1 MDRLIDQFI
10 MAKEVFGIDLGTTN
24 SCIAEISSLDKLPVV
39 IKNAEDLQT
48 TPSVVYYDDYGSPI
62 VGGEAKRSMAQ
73 NSSRAVAF
81 IKREM
86 SNPTYK
92 REIDGEIIS
101 PVKVSAMILK
111 KLVED
116 ANLSREYRGKPKI
129 KDVVIT
135 VPAYFGNNERAL
147 TKQAGEVA
155 GLNVLA
161 LLNEPTAAALSYG
174 TSHLEG
180 KNFMI
185 YDLGG
190 GTFDVSI
197 MRMSKGALETLS
209 TDGDHH
215 LGGVDWDIE
224 LVNYVLSNCCGTSDR
239 YENIKDTRDGGA
251 LILAAEQCKKLLSK
265 NLESPMRFRYRNRM
279 YTKPIKR
286 SLFEE
291 LTSDFLQRTIDV
303 VKHAMAISTDK
314 DAAINEIIL
323 VGGSSYMPMVK
334 ERLRKEF
341 PGTTIRLDQ
350 FEPDLSVAKGA
361 AIHAYNIANPQNTPA
376 ADVKI
381 GKDLASRSYGVGIV
395 MRETNE
401 DKIQNL
407 ILRTD
412 SIVYSGTATT
422 CTRFDDQTSVYIPIY
437 ENTSIDRFVD
447 QSHGTL
453 IAAKTI
459 TWGFPV
465 PKDTDINYVI
475 KREHD
480 GIVHIEVE
488 CQGKKIFFDIKPDQ
502 ALSEYEKTRL
512 KREIDGMQL

>member
-1 MDRLIDQFI
+1 

-39 IKNAEDLQT
+39 IKNSEDLQT
-48 TPSVVYYDDYGSPI
+48 TPSVVFYDNYGAPI
-62 VGGEAKRSMAQ
+62 VGGEAKRCMVQ
-73 NSSRAVAF
+73 DPSRAVAF

-86 SNPTYK
+86 SNPAYK
-92 REIDGEIIS
+92 RVIDNETIS
-101 PVKVSAMILK
+101 PVKISAMILK
-111 KLVED
+111 KLVDD
-116 ANLSREYRGKPKI
+116 ANLNREYKGKSKI

-135 VPAYFGNNERAL
+135 VPAYFGNNEREL

-161 LLNEPTAAALSYG
+161 LLNEPTAAALSHG

-180 KNFMI
+180 KNFMV

-197 MRMSKGALETLS
+197 MRMKNGMLETLS

-215 LGGVDWDIE
+215 LGGMDWDIE

-239 YENIKDTRDGGA
+239 YENIKNTRDGGA

-265 NLESPMRFRYRNRM
+265 NSESPMRFRYKNRI

-291 LTSDFLQRTIDV
+291 LTADLLQRTIDV
-303 VKHAMAISTDK
+303 VRHALSISTDK
-314 DAAINEIIL
+314 CATINEIIL

-334 ERLRKEF
+334 EKLRREF
-341 PGTTIRLDQ
+341 PGTPIKLDQ
-350 FEPDLSVAKGA
+350 FEPDLAVAKGA
-361 AIHAYNIANPQNTPA
+361 AIHAYNLANPINTPA
-376 ADVKI
+376 GGVRI
-381 GKDLASRSYGVGIV
+381 EKDLASRSYGVGII
-395 MRETNE
+395 MRDTGE

-407 ILRTD
+407 IRRTD
-412 SIVYSGTATT
+412 PIVFTGTASN
-422 CTRFDDQTSVYIPIY
+422 CTRDEGQTGVYIQIY
-437 ENTSIDRFVD
+437 ENTSTNEYAD
-447 QSHGTL
+447 QLEGKL
-453 IAAKTI
+453 ISAQRI
-459 TWGFPV
+459 NWGYPV
-465 PKDTDINYVI
+465 PKDTRISYVI
-475 KREHD
+475 NRGSD

-488 CQGKKIFFDIKPDQ
+488 CQEKRIYFDIKPYQ
-502 ALSEYEKTRL
+502 ALSEYEKSQL

>member
-1 MDRLIDQFI
+1 

-24 SCIAEISSLDKLPVV
+24 SCIAEISPLDKLPII
-39 IKNAEDLQT
+39 IKNSDDLQT

-62 VGGEAKRSMAQ
+62 VGGEAKRCMVQ
-73 NSSRAVAF
+73 DPSRTVAF

-86 SNPTYK
+86 SNPSYK
-92 REIDGEIIS
+92 RTIGTETIS
-101 PVKVSAMILK
+101 PVKISAMILK
-111 KLVED
+111 KLVDD
-116 ANLSREYRGKPKI
+116 ANLSREYRGKTKI

-135 VPAYFGNNERAL
+135 VPAYFGNNEREL

-180 KNFMI
+180 KKFMV

-197 MRMSKGALETLS
+197 MQMRNGCLETLS

-215 LGGVDWDIE
+215 LGGMDWDIE
-224 LVNYVLSNCCGTSDR
+224 LVNYVLSSCCGTSDR
-239 YENIKDTRDGGA
+239 YDNIKHTRDGGA

-265 NLESPMRFRYRNRM
+265 NEESPMRFRYKNRM

-291 LTSDFLQRTIDV
+291 LTSDLLQRTIDV
-303 VKHAMAISTDK
+303 VRHAMAISTNK
-314 DAAINEIIL
+314 YATINEIIL
-323 VGGSSYMPMVK
+323 P
-334 ERLRKEF
+334 
-341 PGTTIRLDQ
+341 I
-350 FEPDLSVAKGA
+350 
-361 AIHAYNIANPQNTPA
+361 NTPA
-376 ADVKI
+376 GGVRI
-381 GKDLASRSYGVGIV
+381 SKDLASRSYGVGVI
-395 MRETNE
+395 MRDTNE
-401 DKIQNL
+401 EKIQNL

-422 CTRFDDQTSVYIPIY
+422 CTKNEGQKDVYIAIY
-437 ENTSIDRFVD
+437 ENISVEQYVERN
-447 QSHGTL
+447 QGKQ
-453 IAAKTI
+453 IAAQTI
-459 TWGFPV
+459 NWGHPV

-475 KREHD
+475 KRGSD

-488 CQGKKIFFDIKPDQ
+488 CQGHKIFFDIKPDQ
-502 ALSEYEKTRL
+502 ALSDYEKFRL

>member
-1 MDRLIDQFI
+1 

-24 SCIAEISSLDKLPVV
+24 SCIAEISSLDKLPIV
-39 IKNAEDLQT
+39 IKNSEDLQT
-48 TPSVVYYDDYGSPI
+48 TPSVVFYDDYGSPI
-62 VGGEAKRSMAQ
+62 VGGEAKRCMVQ
-73 NSSRAVAF
+73 DPSRAVAF

-92 REIDGEIIS
+92 RVIGCETIS

-111 KLVED
+111 KLVDD
-116 ANLSREYRGKPKI
+116 ANLSREYKGKSKI

-135 VPAYFGNNERAL
+135 VPAYFGNNEREL

-180 KNFMI
+180 KNFMV

-197 MRMSKGALETLS
+197 MRMKNGVLETLS

-215 LGGVDWDIE
+215 LGGMDWDIE

-239 YENIKDTRDGGA
+239 YDNIKNTRDGGA

-265 NLESPMRFRYRNRM
+265 NTESPMRFRYKNRM

-291 LTSDFLQRTIDV
+291 LTSDLLQRTIDV
-303 VKHAMAISTDK
+303 VRHAISISTNRY
-314 DAAINEIIL
+314 ATINEIIL

-350 FEPDLSVAKGA
+350 FEPDLAVAKGA
-361 AIHAYNIANPQNTPA
+361 AIHAYNLANPAYTPA
-376 ADVKI
+376 AGVKM
-381 GKDLASRSYGVGIV
+381 GKDLASRSYGVGVI
-395 MRETNE
+395 MRDTNE
-401 DKIQNL
+401 EKIQNL

-412 SIVYSGTATT
+412 SMVYSGTATT
-422 CTRFDDQTSVYIPIY
+422 CTKNDGQTDVYIQIY
-437 ENTSIDRFVD
+437 ENISVDKYVDRTDGTSI
-447 QSHGTL
+447 
-453 IAAKTI
+453 AAQTI
-459 TWGFPV
+459 SWGYPV
-465 PKDTDINYVI
+465 PKDTDITYII
-475 KREHD
+475 KRGID

-488 CQGKKIFFDIKPDQ
+488 CQSKKIYFDIKPDQ
-502 ALSEYEKTRL
+502 SLSEYEKNRL

>member
-1 MDRLIDQFI
+1 

-24 SCIAEISSLDKLPVV
+24 SCIAEISSLDKLPIVV
-39 IKNAEDLQT
+39 KNSEDLQT
-48 TPSVVYYDDYGSPI
+48 TPSVVYYDDYDSPI
-62 VGGEAKRSMAQ
+62 VGGEAKRCMVQ
-73 NSSRAVAF
+73 DPSRAVAF

-92 REIDGEIIS
+92 RVIGGETIS

-111 KLVED
+111 KLVDD
-116 ANLSREYRGKPKI
+116 ANLSREYKGKSKI

-135 VPAYFGNNERAL
+135 VPAYFGNNEREL

-180 KNFMI
+180 KNFMV

-197 MRMSKGALETLS
+197 MRMKNGVLETLS

-215 LGGVDWDIE
+215 LGGMDWDIE

-239 YENIKDTRDGGA
+239 YDNIKNTRDGGA

-265 NLESPMRFRYRNRM
+265 NTESPMRFRYKNRM

-291 LTSDFLQRTIDV
+291 LTSDLLQRTIDV
-303 VKHAMAISTDK
+303 VRHAISISTNK
-314 DAAINEIIL
+314 YATINEIIL

-350 FEPDLSVAKGA
+350 FEPDLAVAKGA
-361 AIHAYNIANPQNTPA
+361 AIHAYNIANPINTPA
-376 ADVKI
+376 AGVKI
-381 GKDLASRSYGVGIV
+381 GKDMASRSYGVGV
-395 MRETNE
+395 TLRGTN
-401 DKIQNL
+401 DQRIQNL

-412 SIVYSGTATT
+412 PIIYSGTSTT
-422 CTRFDDQTSVYIPIY
+422 VTKYEGQKDVYISIY
-437 ENTSIDRFVD
+437 EHTEIEDLISQDK
-447 QSHGTL
+447 GKL
-453 IAAKTI
+453 IASKTI
-459 TWGFPV
+459 TWGYPV
-465 PKDTDINYVI
+465 PKDTDINYII
-475 KREHD
+475 KRGSD

-488 CQGKKIFFDIKPDQ
+488 CQGKKIYFDIKPDQ
-502 ALSEYEKTRL
+502 ALSESEKNRL

>member
-1 MDRLIDQFI
+1 

-24 SCIAEISSLDKLPVV
+24 SCIAEISSLDKLPIV
-39 IKNAEDLQT
+39 IKNSEDLHT

-62 VGGEAKRSMAQ
+62 VGGEAKRCMVQ
-73 NSSRAVAF
+73 DPSRAVAF

-86 SNPTYK
+86 SNPSYK
-92 REIDGEIIS
+92 RIIGSESIS

-111 KLVED
+111 KLVDD
-116 ANLSREYRGKPKI
+116 ANLSREYKGKPKI

-135 VPAYFGNNERAL
+135 VPAYFGNNEREL

-180 KNFMI
+180 KNFMV

-197 MRMSKGALETLS
+197 MRMRNGVLETLS

-215 LGGVDWDIE
+215 LGGMDWDIE

-239 YENIKDTRDGGA
+239 YDDIKNTRDGGA

-265 NLESPMRFRYRNRM
+265 NTESPMRFRYKNRM

-291 LTSDFLQRTIDV
+291 LTSDLLQSTIDV
-303 VKHAMAISTDK
+303 VRHAMSMSTNK
-314 DAAINEIIL
+314 YATINEIIL

-341 PGTTIRLDQ
+341 SGTTIRLDQ
-350 FEPDLSVAKGA
+350 FEPDLAVAKGA
-361 AIHAYNIANPQNTPA
+361 AIHAYNIANPAYSPA
-376 ADVKI
+376 AGVKI
-381 GKDLASRSYGVGIV
+381 DKDLSSRSYGI
-395 MRETNE
+395 ETHDSTTHE
-401 DKIQNL
+401 ELVSNL

-412 SIVYSGTATT
+412 PLIFEGTSSFWTS
-422 CTRFDDQTSVYIPIY
+422 DDGQTSVFIAIS
-437 ENTSIDRFVD
+437 ENTSINRTIPRHEGKRLCAQD
-447 QSHGTL
+447 
-453 IAAKTI
+453 I
-459 TWGFPV
+459 TWGAPV
-465 PKDTDINYVI
+465 PKHTNIIARV
-475 KREHD
+475 KRGFD

-488 CQGKKIFFDIKPDQ
+488 CNEKKIYFDIKPDQ
-502 ALSEYEKTRL
+502 ALSEYEKNRL